1 MPLMPK
7 PTGKPRQETIQIT
20 GAQAG
25 KSRFPVYDSHDLA
38 FPEYWYPIMW
48 ARDLK
53 AGRGG
58 AGVGKTVLGQEV
70 ALFRDGGRAFAIEN
84 RCPHRGVPLANASCD
99 FPGTRTCPYHGWV
112 YDLASGE
119 LKAALTDGPDSP
131 IVGKGSVRVR
141 TYPVAERFGLV
152 WIYMGTREPPP
163 LETDVPEE
171 WLHDDAIVTGRITH
185 RAGDWRHAAEN
196 GYDEGHVKYLHR
208 RGVWTFW
215 RRAPGWGWSDP
226 RMSADQVWL
235 TRDLMDLGF
244 GGEFPGLGYWPAGKW
259 WKWRRGARGIRFRL
273 PGTLRVQY
281 ANWAHY
287 EWYVPS
293 RRGYHHYLQFICK
306 RARGPAALWHRVKYA
321 CYIYPFFHR
330 QFNDQDA
337 WMVENMTTPPE
348 ILYRPD
354 KAMQS
359 LRQFLNDHAR
369 GVPREVGHEPVTYPV
384 KENVD
389 TAIS

>member
-1 MPLMPK
+1 MSLMPK

-20 GAQAG
+20 GPRAG
-25 KSRFPVYDSHDLA
+25 TSRFTVYDAHDLG
-38 FPEYWYPIMW
+38 FPEYWYPVMW
-48 ARDLK
+48 GRDLK

-58 AGVGKTVLGQEV
+58 AGVGKTLLGQEV
-70 ALFRDGGRAFAIEN
+70 ALFRDRGRAFAIEN
-84 RCPHRGVPLANASCD
+84 RCPHRGVPLANAACD

-119 LKAALTDGPDSP
+119 LRAALTDGPDSP

-152 WIYMGTREPPP
+152 WIYMGTRPPPP
-163 LETDVPEE
+163 LETHVPEA
-171 WLHDDAIVTGRITH
+171 WLADDAVITGRITH

-208 RGVWTFW
+208 RGLWTFW
-215 RRAPGWGWSDP
+215 RRAPGWGWSEP
-226 RMSADQVWL
+226 RMSADGVWL
-235 TRDLMDLGF
+235 TRDLMELGF
-244 GGEFPGLGYWPAGKW
+244 GGEFPGLGHWPPRRW
-259 WKWRRGARGIRFRL
+259 WAWRRGARGISFRL
-273 PGTLRVQY
+273 PGTLCVHY
-281 ANWAHY
+281 PHWDHY

-306 RARGPAALWHRVKYA
+306 RARGLRALWHRVKYA
-321 CYIYPFFHR
+321 GYIHPFFHR

-359 LRQFLNDHAR
+359 LRQFVNDHAR
-369 GVPREVGHEPVTYPV
+369 GVPREVGHQPVTYPV
-384 KENVD
+384 KEFSE